1 MYVQFYG
8 LAEKPFALVPDPR
21 YLYLGSSHREALA
34 HLLYGIEQGEGF
46 IEVIG
51 QVGTGKTTLC
61 RTLVNQIGAHVDLA
75 YIFNPSASEV
85 ELLAAIN
92 REFGIP
98 ISARSRAEL
107 VEELNR
113 FLLERKAAGRRA
125 VLVIDE
131 AQNLDPDVLEQ
142 VRLLSNLETEREKLI
157 QIVLIGQPELD
168 QHLART
174 DLRQLRQRITV
185 RWNLNPFGADETG
198 AYLAHRLRVAGALD
212 PAIFTRDAIRAIHRA
227 SRGVPRVINA
237 IADRALLAGY
247 SEGRKRIEGSDVRRA
262 VRELPG
268 AELGGWQALLG
279 LRSGAAAALV
289 GVGLLAGL
297 AWVGSGY
304 FTRSLPPV
312 EASPAPAAVVPNE
325 ALISAAPLSQGESA
339 DMSPAAVDSASGA
352 AAPSAPGIEPAL
364 AQLSQ
369 NGSAARALDRLL
381 DVWGYPRTG
390 SAEIDPDLLSDAVR
404 AVSPLNV
411 FATRLSREQLA
422 ALDLPAIL
430 ELELP
435 GGEIRYV
442 ALVGLDSAGAARL
455 GVGDASFEVAGAALD
470 RLFTGRSFFIW
481 TNFER
486 LPAMSPGMNDPA
498 VRWLQARLTELG
510 YLERGEASGLFD
522 ARTAE
527 AIRRFQT
534 ERQLRVTGEV
544 GPETLIALYQ
554 TLRYGAPRLALSPP
568 VEDSVS

>member
-8 LAEKPFALVPDPR
+8 LVEKPFALVPDPR

-61 RTLVNQIGAHVDLA
+61 RTLVDQIGPNVDLA
-75 YIFNPSASEV
+75 YIFNPSSSEA

-98 ISARSRAEL
+98 NTARSRAEL

-168 QHLART
+168 QHLARA

-185 RWNLNPFGADETG
+185 RWSLHPFSAEETA
-198 AYLAHRLRVAGALD
+198 AYLAHRLRVAGAREPELF
-212 PAIFTRDAIRAIHRA
+212 ARDAVRAIHRA

-237 IADRALLAGY
+237 IADRALLAAFSG
-247 SEGRKRIEGSDVRRA
+247 GRKRIERSDVRRA

-268 AELGGWQALLG
+268 AEFERWHAVLG
-279 LRSGAAAALV
+279 LRSGVAATLVALGLV
-289 GVGLLAGL
+289 GGL
-297 AWVGSGY
+297 AWVGAGY
-304 FTRSLPPV
+304 VPRSLPAVDAARPAGAEPAAPPSEGAP
-312 EASPAPAAVVPNE
+312 EASDAWTAEDHAGTVAANASHVAPPTGVE
-325 ALISAAPLSQGESA
+325 T
-339 DMSPAAVDSASGA
+339 
-352 AAPSAPGIEPAL
+352 AL
-364 AQLSQ
+364 ALLSA
-369 NGSAARALDRLL
+369 NGSAARALDRVL
-381 DVWGYPRTG
+381 DLWGYPRTG
-390 SAEIDPDLLSDAVR
+390 SDEIDPDLLSDAVR
-404 AVSPLNV
+404 AISPLNV
-411 FATRLSREQLA
+411 FATRVSRDQLVGV
-422 ALDLPAIL
+422 DLPAIV

-435 GGEIRYV
+435 GGEIRYA
-442 ALVGLDSAGAARL
+442 ALVGLDAEGNARV
-455 GVGDASFEVAGAALD
+455 GVGEASFDVRGPALD
-470 RLFTGRSFFIW
+470 RLFTGRSFFVW

-486 LPAMSPGMNDPA
+486 LPAMSSGMNDPA
-498 VRWLQARLTELG
+498 VRWLQARLTDLG
-510 YLERGEASGLFD
+510 YLARGEASGLFD
-522 ARTAE
+522 ERTAD

-534 ERQLRVTGEV
+534 ERQLRATGEV

-568 VEDSVS
+568 GGDSVS

>member
-8 LAEKPFALVPDPR
+8 LTEKPFALVPDPR
-21 YLYLGSSHREALA
+21 YLYLGTSHREALA
-34 HLLYGIEQGEGF
+34 HLVYGIEQGEGF

-61 RTLVNQIGAHVDLA
+61 RTLLNQIGANVDLA

-85 ELLAAIN
+85 ELLIAIN

-98 ISARSRAEL
+98 TQARSRAEL
-107 VEELNR
+107 LDELNR
-113 FLLERKAAGRRA
+113 FLLERRAAGRRA

-168 QHLART
+168 QHLARA

-198 AYLAHRLRVAGALD
+198 AYLAHRLRIAGAKETGL
-212 PAIFTRDAIRAIHRA
+212 FSSDAVRAIHRA
-227 SRGVPRVINA
+227 SKGVPRVINA

-247 SEGRKRIEGSDVRRA
+247 SEGRKRIERSDVRRA

-268 AELGGWQALLG
+268 AEFGGIAAFLG
-279 LRSGAAAALV
+279 LRAGVAAGLL
-289 GVGLLAGL
+289 GVGLLGGL
-297 AWVGSGY
+297 AWIGSSY
-304 FTRSLPPV
+304 FTRPLPPV
-312 EASPAPAAVVPNE
+312 EAKPAAAIASANAPDATAVNGEAADQTPVPGEE
-325 ALISAAPLSQGESA
+325 ALA
-339 DMSPAAVDSASGA
+339 SPVTPEPA
-352 AAPSAPGIEPAL
+352 IEPAL
-364 AQLSQ
+364 ERLTA
-369 NGSAARALDRLL
+369 NRSAALALDRLL
-381 DVWGYPRTG
+381 DLWGYPRTG
-390 SAEIDPDLLSDAVR
+390 TTEVDPHRLSDAVR

-411 FATRLSREQLA
+411 FATRVTRDQLVA
-422 ALDLPAIL
+422 VDLPALL

-435 GGEIRYV
+435 DGMLRYA
-442 ALVGLDSAGAARL
+442 ALVGLDGEGVARL
-455 GVGDASFEVAGAALD
+455 AVGDATFDVGSAEFD
-470 RLFTGRSFFIW
+470 RLFTGRSFFVW

-510 YLERGEASGLFD
+510 YLARGEASGLFD
-522 ARTAE
+522 ARTGE

-534 ERQLRVTGEV
+534 ERRLRVTGEV
-544 GPETLIALYQ
+544 GPDTLIALYQ

-568 VEDSVS
+568 AEDSVS